1 MRNVCIAVL
10 GVVLSATLSAQEPNL
25 PAKLSLDDALR
36 IAEARNPFV
45 VAAQQGVVASQADVT
60 AAGKRLNP
68 DFAIS
73 TEGLSYSQSSHP
85 PFFDNQELR
94 VEVQQ
99 TFETG
104 GRRGLRTEQANYGV
118 AASRAT
124 VQDTLRQLRFDVGC
138 AYMGVVLAKAD
149 DEVARTTLEEIDKV
163 LALNRARY
171 DQGELSGVELRR
183 LQVERF
189 RFADDAFAAELAL
202 RNARSTLLAL
212 LNVRPLDQPFDTTE
226 DLLPAS
232 FAGAAP
238 PPAETAGS
246 AITLALA
253 GRPDLEAARRE
264 QQRAEAGFRLQRAL
278 GKPLFSVGAGL
289 RRDFGENG
297 LVVTFGIP
305 LQLFNKNEGGV
316 ARASAEQQQAAA
328 RLAAVETR
336 VSLDV
341 QQALNAR
348 DVARRRIAYV
358 EGEYLKNAR
367 EARDIV
373 LASYRSGA
381 ATLIDYLDA
390 QRALREAL
398 RTQSRARFDY
408 RISLFQYEAA
418 VGTPSPTPRKEL
430 P

>member
-1 MRNVCIAVL
+1 MRSACIAVFGMVL
-10 GVVLSATLSAQEPNL
+10 GGVLYAQEPAL

-45 VAAQQGVVASQADVT
+45 VVAQQGVVASQADVT

-68 DFAIS
+68 DFAFS
-73 TEGLSYSQSSHP
+73 TEGLSYSQPNHP

-94 VEVQQ
+94 FEVQQ

-104 GRRGLRTEQANYGV
+104 GRRGLRKEQANYGV
-118 AASRAT
+118 AASQAS
-124 VQDTLRQLRFDVGC
+124 VQDTLRQLRFDVRR

-171 DQGELSGVELRR
+171 EQGELSGVELRR

-238 PPAETAGS
+238 SPQETAGS

-253 GRPDLEAARRE
+253 TRPDLEAARRE
-264 QQRAEAGFRLQRAL
+264 QQRAEAGVRLQNAL
-278 GKPLFSVGAGL
+278 GKPLFSVGAGM

-328 RLAAVETR
+328 RVAAVETR

-348 DVARRRIAYV
+348 DVARRRVSYV

-381 ATLIDYLDA
+381 ATLIDYMDA

-398 RTQSRARFDY
+398 RIQNRARFDY
-408 RISLFQYEAA
+408 RMSLFQYEAA
-418 VGTPSPTPRKEL
+418 MGTSSAAVRKEL